1 MCCCLY
7 ELFLGVE
14 LGRSAYRI
22 PKFLVI
28 GHRGHGMNVLQ
39 SSDRRMRA
47 FKENSISSFNAASC
61 FPIDFIE
68 FDVQVRFLRHSIR
81 FLLRFFNCF
90 FVLVFFFFF
99 WLYPVVFL
107 WKKEKKKKIILGF
120 RGHVLLCRCVVRAPR
135 NLRVSLC
142 TTCEMI
148 SQQISELLLK
158 K

>member
-1 MCCCLY
+1 MIF
-7 ELFLGVE
+7 FLGVE

-99 WLYPVVFL
+99 VVSGCIFVKKR
-107 WKKEKKKKIILGF
+107 KKEKDNPRF
-120 RGHVLLCRCVVRAPR
+120 SRSRSFVSVRCTRAA
-135 NLRVSLC
+135 
-142 TTCEMI
+142 
-148 SQQISELLLK
+148 
-158 K
+158 

>member
-1 MCCCLY
+1 MIF
-7 ELFLGVE
+7 FLGVE

-90 FVLVFFFFF
+90 FVLVFLFF
-99 WLYPVVFL
+99 VVSGCIFVKKR
-107 WKKEKKKKIILGF
+107 KKEKDNPRF
-120 RGHVLLCRCVVRAPR
+120 SRSRSFVSVRCTRAA
-135 NLRVSLC
+135 
-142 TTCEMI
+142 
-148 SQQISELLLK
+148 
-158 K
+158 

>member
-99 WLYPVVFL
+99 FVVSGCIFVKKR
-107 WKKEKKKKIILGF
+107 KKEKDNPRF
-120 RGHVLLCRCVVRAPR
+120 SRSRSFVSVRCTRAA
-135 NLRVSLC
+135 
-142 TTCEMI
+142 
-148 SQQISELLLK
+148 
-158 K
+158 